1 MWCLRRKTHA
11 LGGEAMYTALTLR
24 SVCNSSS
31 LKLPM
36 QTPFFWTGDAR
47 FLSRERKWGSHH
59 AAHVPQ
65 SLSHLCEKASAPSR
79 AQKVR
84 NIFMIFKKSGPPEW
98 LLVCLGNYGKQYEN
112 TRHNIGFMAAE
123 RLIDKRDLR
132 CNRLRFRALTEVIE
146 FGGANVLLM
155 MPQTY
160 MNLSG
165 EAVGEAAR
173 FYKIPA
179 DHVIVIS
186 DDISLPLG
194 KLRVRGSGSAGGHNG
209 LKNIIAHL
217 GTDAFPR
224 VKVGVGAP
232 EHDIVDWVIG
242 PFTASERKVIDGVLD
257 RALGAAE
264 CIITDGVLTA
274 QNRYNG

>member
-1 MWCLRRKTHA
+1 MFFNRNGS
-11 LGGEAMYTALTLR
+11 GG
-24 SVCNSSS
+24 V
-31 LKLPM
+31 
-36 QTPFFWTGDAR
+36 
-47 FLSRERKWGSHH
+47 
-59 AAHVPQ
+59 
-65 SLSHLCEKASAPSR
+65 
-79 AQKVR
+79 
-84 NIFMIFKKSGPPEW
+84 EW
-98 LLVCLGNYGKQYEN
+98 LLVGLGNPGSKYES
-112 TRHNIGFMAAE
+112 TRHNMGWLALDSLMEKEKFA
-123 RLIDKRDLR
+123 LNK
-132 CNRLRFRALTEVIE
+132 LRFKAWTGMLDYKGHKILV
-146 FGGANVLLM
+146 M
-155 MPQTY
+155 KPQTY

-165 EAVGEAAR
+165 ESVGEAAR

-242 PFTASERKVIDGVLD
+242 PFTANERKVIDGVLD

-264 CIITDGVLTA
+264 CIITDGVSAA

>member
-1 MWCLRRKTHA
+1 
-11 LGGEAMYTALTLR
+11 
-24 SVCNSSS
+24 
-31 LKLPM
+31 
-36 QTPFFWTGDAR
+36 
-47 FLSRERKWGSHH
+47 
-59 AAHVPQ
+59 
-65 SLSHLCEKASAPSR
+65 
-79 AQKVR
+79 
-84 NIFMIFKKSGPPEW
+84 MIFKKSGPPEW

-123 RLIDKRDLR
+123 RLIDRQNLR

-146 FGGANVLLM
+146 FGGVNVLLM

-186 DDISLPLG
+186 DDVSLPLG
-194 KLRVRGSGSAGGHNG
+194 KIRVRGSGSAGGHNG
-209 LKNIIAHL
+209 LKNIIQHL

-224 VKVGVGAP
+224 IKVGVGMP
-232 EHDIVDWVIG
+232 EHPDHEMIDWVIG
-242 PFTASERKVIDGVLD
+242 KPQGEEAKTLRAALD
-257 RALGAAE
+257 RAAEAALCIVDEGADRAM
-264 CIITDGVLTA
+264 
-274 QNRYNG
+274 NKFN